1 MNPGI
6 IRIPGK
12 DFVIISLK
20 KAKYSRKRYLSQHE
34 IYKHFEQR
42 MEEWV
47 SLKKAKY
54 SRKRSLSQHEIYKH
68 FEQRMEDWA
77 PRWNEPIKFGKRNI
91 ISTEIFEIK
100 YLNHVRARS
109 THDIIWILR
118 IKLEED
124 LILPNLP
131 KLLQ

>member
-20 KAKYSRKRYLSQHE
+20 KAKYSRKRY
-34 IYKHFEQR
+34 
-42 MEEWV
+42 
-47 SLKKAKY
+47 
-54 SRKRSLSQHEIYKH
+54 LSQHEIYKH

-109 THDIIWILR
+109 AHDIIPILR

-124 LILPNLP
+124 LILPTLP